1 MTTDHHIQEVIEHEN
16 QFWSR
21 VFKDE
26 LEKEKTNKGDFSSY
40 WWQLYYN
47 EINKYVQNRLARYS
61 NPNILEA
68 GSGSGKAS
76 ILLGKEYNRT
86 LLDISEKALEY
97 AQHLVEKFKVEN
109 VVIKQGN
116 IFSIPFNDKSFDFT
130 WNLGVIEHYD
140 ADQVA
145 SIFREMIR
153 VTSEHGQV
161 AIGVPNF
168 KSIQIMKA
176 SLLRH
181 PFLRWV
187 PGYRLESEQDYK
199 EDEIA
204 SLIRKAAKAEKREV
218 IEMEVVCFGNPL
230 PMETPRLMIRVL
242 GGIIEKIFKKRKFLV
257 FVVCVVK

>member
-1 MTTDHHIQEVIEHEN
+1 MTTDHNIQEVIEHEN

-21 VFKDE
+21 VFREE

-40 WWQLYYN
+40 WWQLYYD
-47 EINKYVQNRLARYS
+47 EINKYVQKRLAGYP
-61 NPNILEA
+61 NPNVLEA

-97 AQHLVEKFKVEN
+97 AQHLAEKFKVRN

-116 IFSIPFNDKSFDFT
+116 IFSMPFNDRSFDFT

-140 ADQVA
+140 TDQVT

-153 VTSEHGQV
+153 VTGEHGQV
-161 AIGVPNF
+161 AIGVPSF
-168 KSIQIMKA
+168 KSVQIMKA

-181 PFLRWV
+181 PSLKWI
-187 PGYRLESEQDYK
+187 PGYRLESEKDYK
-199 EDEIA
+199 EEEII
-204 SLIRKAAKAEKREV
+204 SLIRKAAKVEKREV
-218 IEMEVVCFGNPL
+218 DEIEVTYFGNPL
-230 PMETPRLMIRVL
+230 PMETPRLVIRVL
-242 GGIIEKIFKKRKFLV
+242 GGIIEKIFPKRKFLI